1 MISKQIMSRKDG
13 KSSASDALKYGA
25 GLKLD
30 RKTGFFLDKSHR
42 TRLGGFG
49 LVENGV
55 YFDQDIKVMAGIVDL
70 AALEMQANC
79 DLNTKVAHKNKLAH
93 FVFSFDQDKPSEAV
107 LRDAEDSTLFALK
120 LDKNHFATFLH
131 NDNGYWHLQFFAS
144 RIEQEK
150 PHRGNSLWRDK
161 TIRDLVCRE
170 VEIRHWLKRDNGL
183 HKIDSS
189 GHIVEVPI
197 DERRIRRENA
207 KTEICVSDNARQFE
221 THSGEKS
228 FQSWCTE
235 IRIGD
240 RLKHSKSWL
249 EIHQAATA
257 YNCQIKP
264 KGAGFII
271 CPVGEKGGM
280 QLSKLGLKNLQS
292 KFGEFEPH
300 HSEPVQE
307 NSKPVHEYRSE
318 PSKPAKLFFE
328 KWKQAKSDHNDKK
341 FVALAAFRN
350 STSKKRLELRE
361 QQKIGLAQIKA
372 MPSGAARQAEIL
384 IAKMQFAAEHIELAN
399 SICAERLAL
408 YKNLAVASPG
418 TTFRDYL
425 VQQAQIGD
433 DSAVALVKRYG
444 ADEATRVSR
453 QAEIVRLKNVASLS
467 GLKNNPSIRLQ
478 IKHRIERNGTVVFDL
493 GRGRSITDSATAK
506 QIQLN
511 SAAANDPIAIEIA
524 LRFAASR
531 FGKTLTLTGSQDFQ
545 RLAVETAV
553 RKGLN
558 IAFSDPNLEQYKLQF
573 ATTINHKFTQEKAN
587 DKNSRNHGRQ
597 QIAAARTRMPDMS
610 KRSLDGIQKRS
621 EMLLPRNDGIHVR
634 IRNGRQTDSVEL
646 RRAGGGTATSSGSW
660 PTVTSDERA
669 NCSSE
674 TQLHPDRGL
683 TTGMATEQGLSHHAN
698 ESSGNS
704 NQFSPKGASETTASA
719 KTLEGYAFPSPWRQ
733 CGGNEPWALVS
744 INGEDWVTHKSGK
757 TEWMAHRLADF
768 SSEQQEAIRAANT
781 CGQPIKFKTGSDG
794 KPLPGSIQ
802 IEIEAEHDRTRV
814 ER

>member
-1 MISKQIMSRKDG
+1 M
-13 KSSASDALKYGA
+13 
-25 GLKLD
+25 
-30 RKTGFFLDKSHR
+30 
-42 TRLGGFG
+42 
-49 LVENGV
+49 
-55 YFDQDIKVMAGIVDL
+55 
-70 AALEMQANC
+70 
-79 DLNTKVAHKNKLAH
+79 
-93 FVFSFDQDKPSEAV
+93 
-107 LRDAEDSTLFALK
+107 
-120 LDKNHFATFLH
+120 
-131 NDNGYWHLQFFAS
+131 
-144 RIEQEK
+144 
-150 PHRGNSLWRDK
+150 
-161 TIRDLVCRE
+161 
-170 VEIRHWLKRDNGL
+170 
-183 HKIDSS
+183 
-189 GHIVEVPI
+189 
-197 DERRIRRENA
+197 
-207 KTEICVSDNARQFE
+207 
-221 THSGEKS
+221 
-228 FQSWCTE
+228 
-235 IRIGD
+235 
-240 RLKHSKSWL
+240 
-249 EIHQAATA
+249 
-257 YNCQIKP
+257 
-264 KGAGFII
+264 
-271 CPVGEKGGM
+271 
-280 QLSKLGLKNLQS
+280 
-292 KFGEFEPH
+292 
-300 HSEPVQE
+300 
-307 NSKPVHEYRSE
+307 
-318 PSKPAKLFFE
+318 
-328 KWKQAKSDHNDKK
+328 
-341 FVALAAFRN
+341 
-350 STSKKRLELRE
+350 
-361 QQKIGLAQIKA
+361 
-372 MPSGAARQAEIL
+372 
-384 IAKMQFAAEHIELAN
+384 
-399 SICAERLAL
+399 
-408 YKNLAVASPG
+408 
-418 TTFRDYL
+418 